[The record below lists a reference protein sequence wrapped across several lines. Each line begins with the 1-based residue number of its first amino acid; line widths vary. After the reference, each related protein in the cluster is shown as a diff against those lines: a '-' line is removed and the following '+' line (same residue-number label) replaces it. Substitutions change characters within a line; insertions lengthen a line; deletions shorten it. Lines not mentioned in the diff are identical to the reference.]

1 MKKKF
6 NFFLFLFLFFS
17 NIFSLAF
24 ADSSSRCNL
33 FYQDLEQNFI
43 SYKLDEATVYEYNDF
58 GFVLES
64 KFDHQKDE
72 WRWLTDEEGYY
83 VIGAITSPDLVD
95 KVKALDVI
103 ISINE
108 IDIRNGKINRKEEK
122 YIEDLFKDNEE
133 AVFRLY
139 RKNEKGEK
147 SFFNVYLKKKLK
159 NLIQPE
165 LDVYFKTIDINQKAN
180 KIDIAMRLE
189 WRYYFDETQ
198 GIYKSAKKNLIFD
211 SGDGKF
217 SAVECVFSEDKWMKL
232 DSAHDPARGIEF
244 LNLFKSDKNLRRS
257 SYNVAVYTEEI
268 EGHKKEEWGNE
279 GTVDYRSEGIFT
291 FVNDFDLKN
300 FPFDKQKISI
310 VLANRYWPMEDAIV
324 SVTDF
329 SERALTAFIEQN
341 NISGWNIIGHTYK
354 YQPYKGPNDAK
365 YFDSLV
371 FEIDIE
377 RKHSFYVYKVI
388 IPIVLILMVCW
399 SSLWI
404 TPREIE
410 SRLTI
415 TIVCLLSLIAYN
427 FVIDKELPKLEYLTI
442 LDWIIL
448 VSYFYATIPNFLSI
462 ISHKLFMSNKKTL
475 CFKIENA
482 GRKFGLSSYVLIVI
496 LITLISAN
504 VNPDNAN
511 YLISWM
517 SGK

>member
-1 MKKKF
+1 MKRRFKF
-6 NFFLFLFLFFS
+6 LLVSIVFFVNFFS
-17 NIFSLAF
+17 AAF
-24 ADSSSRCNL
+24 AESSSRCNL
-33 FYQDLEQNFI
+33 FYNDLEQNFI
-43 SYKLDEATVYEYNDF
+43 DYKLDEATAYDYNDF
-58 GFVLES
+58 GFVLEA
-64 KFDHQKDE
+64 KFNHQKDKWE
-72 WRWLTDEEGYY
+72 WLRDKEGYY
-83 VIGAITSPDLVD
+83 VIGAITSPDLVG

-103 ISINE
+103 ISINKE
-108 IDIRNGKINRKEEK
+108 DIRNGKINREK
-122 YIEDLFKDNEE
+122 NIYIEDLFKDNEE
-133 AVFRLY
+133 AIFKLY

-147 SFFNVYLKKKLK
+147 SFFNVKLKKKLK
-159 NLIQPE
+159 QLIHPE

-189 WRYYFDETQ
+189 WRYYFDESQ
-198 GIYKSAKKNLIFD
+198 GIYESARKNLIFE
-211 SGDGKF
+211 SADGKL
-217 SAVECVFSEDKWMKL
+217 SADQCVFSEDKWMKL
-232 DSAHDPARGIEF
+232 NSAHDPARGIEF

-279 GTVDYRSEGIFT
+279 GIVDYVSEGIFT
-291 FVNDFDLKN
+291 FVNNFDLKN

-310 VLANRYWPMEDAIV
+310 ILANRFWPMEDAIV

-329 SERALTAFIEQN
+329 SERALTAFIEKN
-341 NISGWNIIGHTYK
+341 SISGWNIIGHTYK
-354 YQPYKGPNDAK
+354 YEPYKGPNDSV

-448 VSYFYATIPNFLSI
+448 VSYVYATIPNFLSI

-475 CFKIENA
+475 CFKIENK
-482 GRKFGLSSYVLIVI
+482 GRKYGPTSYILIVI
-496 LITLISAN
+496 LIIMISVN
-504 VNPDNAN
+504 LNPDNAN
-511 YLISWM
+511 YLVSWM
-517 SGK
+517 SAK